1 MGKVKRLIKLA
12 KEMKDTDYDE
22 YTRLKRKAKRL
33 SLRRKGKQ

>member
-33 SLRRKGKQ
+33 RKKGKR